1 MMYTTKRRINV
12 RTIRNLRD
20 NEGLTLRNG
29 KIVQYKTGWQVGLY
43 GGECT
48 TPEEVSAFLHCPLG
62 RTGNIG
68 IWYSNGIYYIDV
80 SVRVATKAEA
90 IALGQKM
97 NQQSIYGWAPR
108 NAGQLVWLI
117 EGAE

>member
-1 MMYTTKRRINV
+1 MMYPTEKRVNV
-12 RTIRNLRD
+12 RTIRKLQD

-29 KIVQYKTGWQVGLY
+29 KIVVYKTGWQVGLY
-43 GGECT
+43 GVECT
-48 TPEEVSAFLHCPLG
+48 TPEEVSAFLHSPIG

-68 IWYSNGIYYIDV
+68 VWRSNGIYYIDV

-90 IALGQKM
+90 IALGQRM
-97 NQQSIYGWAPR
+97 NQQSIYGWAHR